1 MILKLMTLEQIT
13 KEELLYIKKRY
24 KSAVTPVTNKQ
35 HPRKK
40 TRYLEID
47 TDSLK
52 YLREIRAIEESKIIE
67 KHGYFDETDK
77 NGKVHTVFYK

>member
-13 KEELLYIKKRY
+13 KEELLYIKERDKT
-24 KSAVTPVTNKQ
+24 AITPVTNKQ

-40 TRYLEID
+40 TRYLEI
-47 TDSLK
+47 TSDSLK
-52 YLREIRAIEESKIIE
+52 YLKEIRAVEQSKIIE
-67 KHGYFDETDK
+67 KHGWFDEPDK

>member
-1 MILKLMTLEQIT
+1 MTLEQIT

-67 KHGYFDETDK
+67 KHGYFDESDK